1 MPGHLA
7 VASSLCLNL
16 ILCIA
21 LTQSGFGTSRC
32 ARNPTE
38 LAGATV
44 PAPSS
49 GAAAPSA
56 SEPVIACPPLATSPP
71 SRPVS
76 SAQHA
81 QSPLFFSRSPVQ
93 LQSVG
98 TQIESIYGLPA
109 LSHSRINV
117 TCAQDCH
124 QACTVT
130 IPTCVFWSLD
140 RRHRVCYVFTREAE
154 LLKTRSMRRGV
165 IERWISGTP
174 SRPFALFA
182 SRWTTRPPSQR
193 TLVVVNFNWRATLD
207 DVVQWSWMYPRVP
220 EDVDFVLVQPYAH
233 ALSLSNPWSDEGK
246 MGYVSMLVA
255 HDNLPGY
262 RDYQFINDDAPYFF
276 RNVHFNVNITAQSWT
291 NAHWDQHANNV
302 LFKNV
307 SFPQGRNWW
316 MWCAISSSSRRR
328 LN

>member
-1 MPGHLA
+1 MRTLKPPWL
-7 VASSLCLNL
+7 VAAAASLCLNL
-16 ILCIA
+16 VLLVHFGISSSTASAPLPSQCDNA
-21 LTQSGFGTSRC
+21 PAALLTQS
-32 ARNPTE
+32 PTTQP
-38 LAGATV
+38 LRSPTHGATTH
-44 PAPSS
+44 A
-49 GAAAPSA
+49 
-56 SEPVIACPPLATSPP
+56 ISPP
-71 SRPVS
+71 ALS
-76 SAQHA
+76 SEL
-81 QSPLFFSRSPVQ
+81 PLFFSRSPVQ

-262 RDYQFINDDAPYFF
+262 RDYQYVSDDAPLFF
-276 RNVHFNVNITAQSWT
+276 SNVVDDANLTALSWSNPSWDRYTNHKLIKNSSASRQASNWCVLVHFDLLT
-291 NAHWDQHANNV
+291 
-302 LFKNV
+302 
-307 SFPQGRNWW
+307 
-316 MWCAISSSSRRR
+316 CAM
-328 LN
+328 